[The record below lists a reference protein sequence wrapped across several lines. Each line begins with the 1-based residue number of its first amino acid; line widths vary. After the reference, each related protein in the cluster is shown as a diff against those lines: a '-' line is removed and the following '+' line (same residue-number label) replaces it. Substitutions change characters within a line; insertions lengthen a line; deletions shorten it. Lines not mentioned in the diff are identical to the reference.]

1 MSSAQIDDAPAAEE
15 AAHAPCDFPRLVQF
29 LARQAACVADG
40 AGEPVE
46 ERAAGEPR
54 GQRVAGVAGLGCEGV
69 RVDEPDDLAASA
81 GTPLMTRPIA
91 PRID

>member
-1 MSSAQIDDAPAAEE
+1 VSAAQVDDAPAAEE

-46 ERAAGEPR
+46 ERAAGEPVEITVS
-54 GQRVAGVAGLGCEGV
+54 Q
-69 RVDEPDDLAASA
+69 PAS
-81 GTPLMTRPIA
+81 R
-91 PRID
+91 